1 MHAGPVVMFG
11 PLDHRGA
18 NRVELDIPIR
28 GEQVAVRVDQTGF
41 EASFPQRSSASMA
54 TVESGDISL
63 TQLAHAQRYLA
74 GPVGTDEQVHV
85 IAHQNVGVD
94 AQAVARGALAQQTEI
109 VAPVFVIQKDG
120 TSIDPTLGD
129 VERYP
134 GNFQASLARH
144 VRGRGL
150 MPQCPRAQLWM
161 ASARRD
167 GVGKCKPGLKV
178 V

>member
-1 MHAGPVVMFG
+1 
-11 PLDHRGA
+11 
-18 NRVELDIPIR
+18 
-28 GEQVAVRVDQTGF
+28 
-41 EASFPQRSSASMA
+41 
-54 TVESGDISL
+54 
-63 TQLAHAQRYLA
+63 
-74 GPVGTDEQVHV
+74 V

-120 TSIDPTLGD
+120 TSIDPALGD

-167 GVGKCKPGLKV
+167 GVGKRKPGLKV

>member
-1 MHAGPVVMFG
+1 MFG
-11 PLDHRGA
+11 PLDHRGT

-94 AQAVARGALAQQTEI
+94 AQTVARGALAQ
-109 VAPVFVIQKDG
+109 
-120 TSIDPTLGD
+120 
-129 VERYP
+129 
-134 GNFQASLARH
+134 
-144 VRGRGL
+144 
-150 MPQCPRAQLWM
+150 
-161 ASARRD
+161 
-167 GVGKCKPGLKV
+167 
-178 V
+178 